1 MPFRVGTNRIGRLVV
16 GSSGPSWTP
25 ADFTNI
31 QYWWTA
37 DAGVTDD
44 GSGNVETWT
53 DQINSYDLQQV
64 TTANMPSITTQANL
78 NGQNVVRF
86 NGSTDWLNSATTPAS
101 TGPGDLTML
110 SVYYIPTSSP
120 GDGVIFGYSA
130 VGAIQGRVYLD
141 GLSGN
146 LRLWEAF
153 ATPGSGTGYT
163 IESPMT
169 TGAKAWKYRYDAS
182 AGDAF
187 YAYNTLT
194 ETASITGGTTN
205 QDRSTST
212 VVAMGALINGVSNQ
226 TVFGGRYIEMDMAE
240 SVVIYGTPTSGE
252 MDEWETYVNNKYGTI
267 IS

>member
-1 MPFRVGTNRIGRLVV
+1 MIITPFANMATQAVV
-16 GSSGPSWTP
+16 PSWTP
-25 ADFTNI
+25 EDFTDV

-37 DAGVTDD
+37 DAGITE
-44 GSGNVETWT
+44 SGGDVSAWT
-53 DQINSYDLQQV
+53 DQINSFDLQQS
-64 TTANMPSITTQANL
+64 TGANQPTLTTQANL

-101 TGPGDLTML
+101 TGPGDITML
-110 SVYYIPTSSP
+110 SVYYIPTSPP
-120 GDGVIFGYSA
+120 GQGVIFGYSA
-130 VGAIQGRVYLD
+130 VGSIQGRVYLD

-146 LRLWEAF
+146 LRLWDAF
-153 ATPGSGTGYT
+153 ATSGNGGAYT

-194 ETASITGGTTN
+194 ETTAITGGITN
-205 QDRSTST
+205 QDRSAST
-212 VVAMGALINGVSNQ
+212 VVAMGALINGVVNQ
-226 TVFGGRYIEMDMAE
+226 TVFSGRYIQMDMAE